1 MEKNNKNTSS
11 EKMNEEFATTINSYL
26 NDTIRKQYYKEWRK
40 NNKDK
45 IKKYNERFWKK
56 QAEKIDNKNQ

>member
-1 MEKNNKNTSS
+1 MASTIS
-11 EKMNEEFATTINSYL
+11 EYL
-26 NDTIRKQYYKEWRK
+26 NETIRKEYYKEWRK

-56 QAEKIDNKNQ
+56 QAEKLDHKEK

>member
-1 MEKNNKNTSS
+1 MEKNNNKSTS
-11 EKMNEEFATTINSYL
+11 EKVNEEFASTISEYL
-26 NDTIRKQYYKEWRK
+26 NETIRKEYYKEWRT

-56 QAEKIDNKNQ
+56 QAEKLDRKEK